1 MRDSITINT
10 KELEREL
17 RRRGLTLAQA
27 GREMGFGS
35 NYFNNIKSRGYIPK
49 NTIIMLDK
57 LYGIKEESYSAE
69 KKEEMKA
76 EEKPVEI
83 DYDKLYEVVY
93 SAVYQ
98 AMKMAWKE
106 C

>member
-1 MRDSITINT
+1 MRNSITINT
-10 KELEREL
+10 KELEHEF

-27 GREMGFGS
+27 SRELGFGS
-35 NYFNNIKSRGYIPK
+35 TYFNNIKCRGYIPK

-69 KKEEMKA
+69 KKEEPKTQ
-76 EEKPVEI
+76 EKPVEI

-98 AMKMAWKE
+98 AMKMARKE

>member
-1 MRDSITINT
+1 MRDSIKINV
-10 KELEREL
+10 KELEHEL
-17 RRRGLTLAQA
+17 RRRGITLSEAS
-27 GREMGFGS
+27 REMGFRS
-35 NYFNNIKSRGYIPK
+35 NYFGNIKNRGYLPK
-49 NTIIMLDK
+49 TTILLLDK
-57 LYGIKEESYSAE
+57 LYGIKEEQYSAE
-69 KKEEMKA
+69 KKEEPKA